1 MKVVD
6 LWNAFNSWTPFTII
20 DVFEHKSGKFHSYI
34 YSEDMLKRYANYAV
48 VSFDYDGE
56 DDRIKIEV

>member
-20 DVFEHKSGKFHSYI
+20 EVFERKSGKFYSYV
-34 YSEDMLKRYANYAV
+34 YSEDMLERYANYAV
-48 VSFDYDGE
+48 VSFDYDAE
-56 DDRIKIEV
+56 YDRIKIEV